1 MIDKVKN
8 VFISHHG
15 KDDEYVQ
22 KLKSNL
28 RKKGYILKNS
38 SVDSTRP
45 NRMTSE
51 KAIKRL
57 LRMRIHWAGTFICL
71 VGDKTHTRDYVNWEV
86 KKANEKGKPIIGI
99 FKHGTSMD
107 TPLPSNLEKYHDGL
121 VGWKMDNIIEA
132 IENGY
137 ADSEKPDGSTRQP
150 QYTISTVTC

>member
-1 MIDKVKN
+1 MNKTKN

-15 KDDEYVQ
+15 KDDAYVQ
-22 KLKSNL
+22 KLKANL
-28 RKKGYILKNS
+28 AKRGYTLKNS
-38 SVDSTRP
+38 SIDSTKP

-71 VGDKTHTRDYVNWEV
+71 VGNKTHTRDYVNWEV
-86 KKANEKGKPIIGI
+86 DQANKKGKPIIGI

-107 TPLPSNLEKYHDGL
+107 TPLPKNLEKYHDGL

-132 IENGY
+132 IENGHF
-137 ADSEKPDGSTRQP
+137 DSQNPDGTSRKK
-150 QYTISTVTC
+150 SFKREAVSC